1 MERTHRSRRMRL
13 AGFLVAGAAV
23 AMGTFAGPAQAAEQ
37 LVTGTTQGVLALTAG
52 TAPLFTTGFQPG
64 GTATANGTMTAT
76 NTAALSTLT
85 VVDSAATTPGNMD
98 ATGATCTGSDT
109 SLTNALTTGVT
120 GTGVTTS
127 GVKTLSETAQTVA
140 TAAAPISAAVL
151 TAAYS
156 QAIPAAQLMLTGCV
170 YTLTAT
176 YTLS

>member
-1 MERTHRSRRMRL
+1 MSKVAAL
-13 AGFLVAGAAV
+13 AVGAVVAVGA
-23 AMGTFAGPAQAAEQ
+23 FAAPAQAADQ

-52 TAPLFTTGFQPG
+52 TAPLFTTNFQPG

-76 NTAALSTLT
+76 NTAASSTLA
-85 VVDSAATTPGNMD
+85 VIDNAVTTAGKMD
-98 ATGATCTGSDT
+98 AATGATCTGSDA

-120 GTGVTTS
+120 GSGVTTS
-127 GVKTLSETAQTVA
+127 GVKTLSGTGQTVA
-140 TAAAPISAAVL
+140 TAAAPISAVVL

-156 QAIPAAQLMLTGCV
+156 QVIPSAQLMLTGCV